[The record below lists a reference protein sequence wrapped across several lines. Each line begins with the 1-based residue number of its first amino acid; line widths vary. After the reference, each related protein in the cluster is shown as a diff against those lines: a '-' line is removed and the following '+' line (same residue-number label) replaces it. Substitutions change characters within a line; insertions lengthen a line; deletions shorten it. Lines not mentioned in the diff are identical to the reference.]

1 MTLLDYMEAYQILEK
16 YGIRSIESDYV
27 KSADE
32 AVEFSKDRNIVLKV
46 ISQNAMHKSKSG
58 LVALDLNSPEKIKR
72 AYADLEKKA
81 QEFAPFKI
89 LAQVMAKKGI
99 EIIIGGNT
107 DPQFGKIILAGMGG
121 IYVETF
127 KDVEMKLCPI
137 TKGDCENMLNDLKS
151 GKVITHNGASTKM
164 LVGLL
169 MKVSKMLM
177 ENKNILELDLNPVMV
192 KEDSYEVVD
201 IRIMV

>member
-16 YGIRSIESDYV
+16 YGIRSIESSYV
-27 KSADE
+27 KSAEE
-32 AVEFSKDRNIVLKV
+32 AVGFSKGRSIVLKV

-58 LVALDLNSPEKIKR
+58 LVALDLNSPEKIKKT
-72 AYADLEKKA
+72 YADLDKKA

-107 DPQFGKIILAGMGG
+107 DPQFGKLILIGLGG

-127 KDVEMKLCPI
+127 KDAASRVCPI
-137 TKGDCENMLNDLKS
+137 SSYDAKEMLLQLKS
-151 GKVITHNGASTKM
+151 HSVIAPTPEAEKR
-164 LVGLL
+164 VVDLL
-169 MKVSKMLM
+169 LKASKMFF
-177 ENKNILELDLNPVMV
+177 ETKINELDLNPVIIN
-192 KEDSYEVVD
+192 ENGYEAVD
-201 IRIMV
+201 IRMID

>member
-107 DPQFGKIILAGMGG
+107 DPQFGKLILIGLGG

-127 KDVEMKLCPI
+127 KDAASRVCPI
-137 TKGDCENMLNDLKS
+137 SSYDAKEMLLQLKS
-151 GKVITHNGASTKM
+151 HSVIAPTPEAEKR
-164 LVGLL
+164 VVDLL
-169 MKVSKMLM
+169 LKASKMFFDTKI
-177 ENKNILELDLNPVMV
+177 NELDLNPVIIN
-192 KEDSYEVVD
+192 ENGYEAVD
-201 IRIMV
+201 IRMID